1 MKCPSC
7 KVQIKFHELAREH
20 DANTPKPFHFSLIK
34 EVKYRY
40 SCPHCG
46 AKVTPVEESKKWLL
60 FLVPVALLELIR
72 YMASPIPFEVFLM
85 YVAIQ
90 IVLLVS
96 MVLFSIRK
104 KIVND
109 E

>member
-1 MKCPSC
+1 MKCPNC
-7 KVQIKFHELAREH
+7 KKQTKFYELVREH
-20 DANTPKPFHFSLIK
+20 DANTPKPFHISLIK
-34 EVKYRY
+34 EVKYSY
-40 SCPHCG
+40 SCPHCR

-60 FLVPVALLELIR
+60 FLVPVALLEFIR
-72 YMASPIPFEVFLM
+72 YMASPIPLELFLM

-90 IVLLVS
+90 IVLLIS

-104 KIVND
+104 RIVID